1 MIASSLFEPIM
12 FATGGRSI
20 NIKGLLSHKTIKGK
34 FFILTVALT
43 ITPMLILSII
53 FYNIITAKMK
63 QNAEINV
70 NSSLQTGINNLT
82 RAMGELDDLTKITI
96 INPQFQHM
104 ISDDSTDYY
113 NYVQNI
119 NQTQNFL
126 YTINQ
131 SKPYISNYLIFRH
144 AASPGF
150 SFFRNI
156 SDVNSP
162 YRGDYSLIVPQTAE
176 KLYNSLKDAT
186 SNIWYNENPLFE
198 KSGQKENNGSM
209 FYFKKIRSLSN
220 DMKELGFLMLEVN
233 TKKLFDGISYLNLP
247 RNSHLLWVNS
257 LNNEIIYDNLQP
269 NKKTDFSE
277 MLQQL
282 SLQAD
287 SGNFDTLWS
296 GTRYMVTYLTDP
308 KTNLR
313 VIHIIELNQLYVEA
327 KEIRR
332 LTVIIFIIIL
342 GIGLLIAFWLGNT
355 ISRPLKKLVSMMNI
369 KVKAVSS
376 SPLQFDS
383 GDEVGQI
390 GIRFIRMLAE
400 NDELHAK
407 MIVSLM
413 KQKEAEVTAL
423 QAQINPH
430 FLYNTLESL
439 NWLALSQKQY
449 EISEVVRSLGNF
461 FRLTISKGH
470 DLIAVSQ
477 EIDHVI
483 SYVQVQ
489 KFRYKDKFDFISEI
503 SEQMHDFKIP
513 KFILQPLVENAIYH
527 GLKLKE
533 ALGTIMLTGE
543 IVDGSL
549 VFGITDDG
557 EGISADRLQLIQD
570 TLNGKTVMSSYGL
583 KNVHDRLQLKFGNGY
598 GIHIAS
604 EKGLYTTVTV
614 RMPII
619 LSAVEENNYDHNHD
633 RG

>member
-1 MIASSLFEPIM
+1 M
-12 FATGGRSI
+12 FVGGGRSI
-20 NIKGLLSHKTIKGK
+20 NIKGILSHKTIKGK

-70 NSSLQTGINNLT
+70 LSSLQTGIYNLT

-96 INPQFQHM
+96 INPQFQQM

-131 SKPYISNYLIFRH
+131 SKPYISTYLIFRH

-176 KLYNSLKDAT
+176 KLYNSLKDIVP
-186 SNIWYNENPLFE
+186 NIWYNQNPLFE
-198 KSGQKENNGSM
+198 KSDQKENNGSM

-220 DMKELGFLMLEVN
+220 DLKELGFLMLEVN

-247 RNSHLLWVNS
+247 RNSRLLWVNT

-269 NKKTDFSE
+269 NKQADFSK

-287 SGNFDTLWS
+287 SGNFDIFWS

-313 VIHIIELNQLYVEA
+313 VIHIIELNQLYLEA

-355 ISRPLKKLVSMMNI
+355 ISRPLKKLVAMMNR

-376 SPLQFDS
+376 SPLEFDS
-383 GDEVGQI
+383 DDEVGQI

-407 MIVSLM
+407 MVVSLI

-423 QAQINPH
+423 QSQINPH

-461 FRLTISKGH
+461 FRLTMSKGH
-470 DLIAVSQ
+470 DLIPVSQ

-503 SEQMHDFKIP
+503 SEQMHDFIIP

-527 GLKLKE
+527 GLKQRE
-533 ALGTIMLTGE
+533 ASGTIMLTGE
-543 IVDGSL
+543 IADGSL

-557 EGISADRLQLIQD
+557 EGISVDRLQLIED
-570 TLNGKTVMSSYGL
+570 ALNGKAVMSSYGL

-598 GIHIAS
+598 GIQLAS

-619 LSAVEENNYDHNHD
+619 RSAMEENNFDHNHD